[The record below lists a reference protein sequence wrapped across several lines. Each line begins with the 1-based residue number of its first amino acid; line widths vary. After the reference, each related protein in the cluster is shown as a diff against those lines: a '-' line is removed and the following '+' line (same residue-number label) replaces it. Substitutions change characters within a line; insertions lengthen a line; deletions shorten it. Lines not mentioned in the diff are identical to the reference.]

1 MKVIFTASLLTL
13 ALGIVAQIT
22 LPDNGPLFLQDEVAV
37 FRVILDQDSLD
48 QMLDSDNWYSN
59 HEYPATFIYES
70 SLGTDTVDLVGLRLR
85 GNTSRE
91 AGKKSFKISLNS
103 FIPGQHFQG
112 VEKLNLNGHQ
122 NDPSLMRTKICWD
135 TFRNAGVLGCRT
147 SFVKL
152 YINDEY
158 KGLYTNVEHIDEEYI
173 QTYFG
178 NNSGDLFK
186 CLYPADL
193 KHWGDDP
200 DDYKEEFWGRRA
212 YQLKTNT
219 TADDYS
225 NLAQF
230 INTLNLASNSDF
242 VCEIEKILN
251 VESYLKRLALEVL
264 VGDWDGYAFNKN
276 NFYLYQNPTTGL
288 FEYIEYDLDNTLGID
303 WLDMNWSERD
313 VHEWSN
319 PWEDRPL
326 YERIMNVDVYR
337 EQYSYWLLYFSS
349 QYLNTNELDA
359 QASEYYNLI
368 EDAAIEDEYRIL
380 DYGFSENDFLTAYED
395 AWGEHVPL
403 SIQEYVDERV
413 ASLDWFVEDVSQPI
427 ALTEIS
433 DNGPQTESLIIKAA
447 VIGQSTDVECS
458 ISVNNAL
465 WFSLPMSDDGLNA
478 DEVAEDGTYTLELN
492 ITEQYQHIEYQIV
505 VSNSDLQISRPCI
518 PNWAWASESE
528 IPMVINELM
537 SNNASTISDEAGEF
551 DDWIELHNPTL
562 SPINLNG
569 LFLTDDLAFPS
580 KWPLPDLT
588 INQGN
593 FILFW
598 ADGSEEQGPL
608 HTNFGLSVLGE
619 ELALISVENE
629 APRLVDYI
637 TFSEAITDESYGRE
651 MDAAEDWVWF
661 KTPTP
666 DASNNQVDI
675 IEDIELNFKYWPN
688 PTDGKVSFSK
698 AVTGIIL
705 DTHGREVGS
714 FQNTQTIEVGQLAP
728 GLYFIQVGS
737 HIDELIIR

>member
-242 VCEIEKILN
+242 ECEIENIFN

-276 NFYLYQNPTTGL
+276 NYYLYQNPASGL
-288 FEYIEYDLDNTLGID
+288 FEFIEYDLDNTLGID
-303 WLDMNWSERD
+303 WFDNDWSQRD

-319 PWEDRPL
+319 PWEYRPL
-326 YERIMNVDVYR
+326 YERIMEVDKYR
-337 EQYSYWLLYFSS
+337 SQYNYWLFLFRDLYFNPTLIDQTASD
-349 QYLNTNELDA
+349 YLELI
-359 QASEYYNLI
+359 SE
-368 EDAAIEDEYRIL
+368 AAIDDEYRSL
-380 DYGFSENDFLTAYED
+380 DYDFSANDFLTAYDE
-395 AWGEHVPL
+395 AWGAHVPI
-403 SIQEYVDERV
+403 SIQDYISDRGT
-413 ASLDWFVEDVSQPI
+413 SLDDFISESASPLAISQI
-427 ALTEIS
+427 Q
-433 DNGPQTESLIIKAA
+433 DNGPAPTSV
-447 VIGQSTDVECS
+447 VISCRVLGENPEVDCT

-465 WFSLPMSDDGLNA
+465 WFSLPMTDDGLNA
-478 DEVAEDGTYTLELN
+478 DELEGDGIFTLELFLD
-492 ITEQYQHIEYQIV
+492 EQDQHIEYEIV
-505 VSNSDLQISRPCI
+505 ASNSDLEITRPCF
-518 PNWAWASESE
+518 PNWVWVSESE
-528 IPMVINELM
+528 NEMVINELM

-551 DDWIELHNPTL
+551 DDWIELH
-562 SPINLNG
+562 
-569 LFLTDDLAFPS
+569 
-580 KWPLPDLT
+580 
-588 INQGN
+588 
-593 FILFW
+593 
-598 ADGSEEQGPL
+598 
-608 HTNFGLSVLGE
+608 
-619 ELALISVENE
+619 
-629 APRLVDYI
+629 
-637 TFSEAITDESYGRE
+637 
-651 MDAAEDWVWF
+651 
-661 KTPTP
+661 
-666 DASNNQVDI
+666 
-675 IEDIELNFKYWPN
+675 
-688 PTDGKVSFSK
+688 
-698 AVTGIIL
+698 
-705 DTHGREVGS
+705 
-714 FQNTQTIEVGQLAP
+714 
-728 GLYFIQVGS
+728 
-737 HIDELIIR
+737 